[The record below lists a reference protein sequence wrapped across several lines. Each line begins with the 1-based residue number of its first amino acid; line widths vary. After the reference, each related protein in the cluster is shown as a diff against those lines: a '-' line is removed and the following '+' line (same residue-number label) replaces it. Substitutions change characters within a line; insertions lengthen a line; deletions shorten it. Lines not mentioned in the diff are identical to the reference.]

1 MDYYNLH
8 IPEWLNDVDERKKK
22 MDIGAILDKVK
33 GELDAEVLKKM
44 QQHQIPS
51 SLMDKILDG
60 IQSHIRQMKAEQ
72 YAEALVKA
80 EINTQ
85 MLETEI
91 TEVKKQN
98 EQVENYNAE
107 PESKTRAGTTEEFLQ
122 ELEERR

>member
-1 MDYYNLH
+1 M
-8 IPEWLNDVDERKKK
+8 E
-22 MDIGAILDKVK
+22 
-33 GELDAEVLKKM
+33 
-44 QQHQIPS
+44 
-51 SLMDKILDG
+51 
-60 IQSHIRQMKAEQ
+60 SHIRQMKAEQ

>member
-1 MDYYNLH
+1 
-8 IPEWLNDVDERKKK
+8 

-44 QQHQIPS
+44 QQHQIPP

-72 YAEALVKA
+72 YAETLVKA
-80 EINTQ
+80 EINMQ

-91 TEVKKQN
+91 AEVKRD
-98 EQVENYNAE
+98 EQVENYNVE
-107 PESKTRAGTTEEFLQ
+107 PESRTKTGTAEEFLK
-122 ELEERR
+122 EVGMKGDEKNADIFGAGHKNE

>member
-1 MDYYNLH
+1 
-8 IPEWLNDVDERKKK
+8 

-44 QQHQIPS
+44 QQHQIPP

-98 EQVENYNAE
+98 ENEQVENYNAE
-107 PESKTRAGTTEEFLQ
+107 PKSKTRAGTTEEFLQ
-122 ELEERR
+122 ELDERR

>member
-60 IQSHIRQMKAEQ
+60 
-72 YAEALVKA
+72 
-80 EINTQ
+80 
-85 MLETEI
+85 
-91 TEVKKQN
+91 
-98 EQVENYNAE
+98 
-107 PESKTRAGTTEEFLQ
+107 ESY
-122 ELEERR
+122 